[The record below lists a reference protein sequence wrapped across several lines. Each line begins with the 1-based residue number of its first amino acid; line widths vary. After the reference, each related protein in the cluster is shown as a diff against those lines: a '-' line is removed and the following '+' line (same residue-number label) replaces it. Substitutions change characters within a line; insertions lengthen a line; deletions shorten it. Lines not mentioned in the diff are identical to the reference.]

1 MSQFAFDVDASN
13 FQQIV
18 IDGSLQAPVVVDFW
32 APWCGPCKAL
42 KPILEKLAEE
52 YQGKFILAKINSDEN
67 QELAAQFGVRGIPS
81 VKALYGGEI
90 VDEFSGAM
98 PESEVRE
105 FLDRIIPS
113 PAEELRLK
121 AAELKA
127 GGDAAQALQLLA
139 QASQLDTGN
148 EKVRLDAAEILFEVG
163 ELDEAK
169 RLLDSLSP
177 PMKLEDRAV
186 QLTAKLNFALSGQ
199 SGGDEQ
205 ALRDKI
211 AADTKDMDGR
221 LRLAKLLIAANR
233 HAEGM
238 DQLLEMIAIDRAW
251 DDEAARR
258 TLLDV
263 FNLLAGSPL
272 VSEYRRKLASALN

>member
-13 FQQIV
+13 FEQIV
-18 IDGSLQAPVVVDFW
+18 IEGSMQVPVVVDFW
-32 APWCGPCKAL
+32 APWCGPCKVL

-52 YQGKFILAKINSDEN
+52 YGGKFILAKIDSDEN

-90 VDEFSGAM
+90 VDEFSGAI
-98 PESEVRE
+98 PEGEVRE

-113 PAEELRLK
+113 QSEELRLK
-121 AAELKA
+121 AAELRA
-127 GGDAAQALQLLA
+127 AGDAAQALQLLA

-148 EKVRLDAAEILFEVG
+148 EKIRLDAAEILFEIG
-163 ELDEAK
+163 ETDEAK

-177 PMKLEDRAV
+177 LMKMDDRVV
-186 QLTAKLNFALSGQ
+186 QLTAKLNFAQSGQ
-199 SGGDEQ
+199 SSGDEQ

-211 AADTKDMDGR
+211 EANEKDMDSR
-221 LRLAKLLIAANR
+221 LQLANLLIASGR
-233 HAEGM
+233 PAEGM
-238 DQLLEMIAIDRAW
+238 DELLAMIAIDRAW
-251 DDEAARR
+251 NDEAARK
-258 TLLDV
+258 TMLDV
-263 FNLLAGSPL
+263 FNILAGNPL